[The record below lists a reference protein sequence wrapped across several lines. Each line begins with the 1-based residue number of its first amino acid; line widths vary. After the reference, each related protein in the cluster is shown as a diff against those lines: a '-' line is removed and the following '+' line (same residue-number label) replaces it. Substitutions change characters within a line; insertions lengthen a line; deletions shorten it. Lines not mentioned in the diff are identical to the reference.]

1 MTVMCNYSM
10 PIWHKLDVHCSD
22 NYQKTF
28 HLKPSKSV
36 QKFKLSN
43 LEKKKFPIISEL
55 DTSEFPINCLASF
68 SRLVLINGRN
78 VSHLWFVKSHNIV
91 WMTRALVAVRSGS
104 QDPELLDDELLG
116 KVGPKPGYFI
126 PTWKLL
132 SSRNITITNSI
143 KNFQNPDKLG
153 YHIQ

>member
-1 MTVMCNYSM
+1 MTQTWC
-10 PIWHKLDVHCSD
+10 PLFWQL
-22 NYQKTF
+22 
-28 HLKPSKSV
+28 SKNLSFETIKV
-36 QKFKLSN
+36 SPEIQIKQFK
-43 LEKKKFPIISEL
+43 KKKFPIISEL

-91 WMTRALVAVRSGS
+91 WMTRALVVVRSGS

-143 KNFQNPDKLG
+143 KLFQHSKSSDYIHYITLGSDENFTS
-153 YHIQ
+153 